1 MGHFTGCMV
10 VNERNLIHDN
20 VKYNSF
26 FVVLFTEDYHCQPFK
41 LIKFERDANAGKAW
55 GITRTFPNE
64 HEIQRKKTSTM
75 DLIDEDNGFKDPY
88 LINAYITWKEE
99 RDIIIV
105 TNLHTI
111 IFNEELQ

>member
-1 MGHFTGCMV
+1 
-10 VNERNLIHDN
+10 
-20 VKYNSF
+20 
-26 FVVLFTEDYHCQPFK
+26 
-41 LIKFERDANAGKAW
+41 
-55 GITRTFPNE
+55 
-64 HEIQRKKTSTM
+64 M